1 VPVKD
6 DAAIRPHAGM
16 PQSAL
21 ASSSGVEKDASLNSE
36 HGHGR
41 PTGSALALVEMI
53 ALPTFAGQQG
63 IDADRKTVHY
73 RSIRNDDGTLRGKLR
88 ELAHQRRWFGYRR
101 LQILLRKEALWSI
114 GRSPNGCIVRKVS
127 R

>member
-1 VPVKD
+1 
-6 DAAIRPHAGM
+6 M

-21 ASSSGVEKDASLNSE
+21 ASSSGVEKDALLNSE

-53 ALPTFAGQQG
+53 ALPTFAGQRG
-63 IDADRKTVHY
+63 IDADRKSVHY

-88 ELAHQRRWFGYRR
+88 ELAHQRRWCGYRR
-101 LQILLRKEALWSI
+101 LQILLRKEGVMINWKKPQRLYREEGLAATQ
-114 GRSPNGCIVRKVS
+114 P
-127 R
+127 